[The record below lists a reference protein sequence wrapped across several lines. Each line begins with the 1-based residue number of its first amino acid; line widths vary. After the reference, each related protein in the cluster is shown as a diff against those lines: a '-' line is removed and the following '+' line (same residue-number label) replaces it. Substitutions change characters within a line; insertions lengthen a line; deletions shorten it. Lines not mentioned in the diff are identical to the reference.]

1 MSTATLSETEILRAA
16 QVTAQ
21 SFSSLWKLFF
31 KRGMNPR
38 AELVFSFKG
47 TKEEAI
53 KRGRE
58 FCLRC
63 NFKFIHVEPFL
74 VDLDQT
80 EKDFNDPASK
90 Y

>member
-1 MSTATLSETEILRAA
+1 MSTSTIQPKGDTEILKPG

-47 TKEEAI
+47 SKDKAI

-58 FCLRC
+58 FCLKC

-74 VDLDQT
+74 VDLEQT
-80 EKDFNDPASK
+80 EREFLGER
-90 Y
+90 